1 MEEIKRK
8 RGRPKKVPPLP
19 AAMEVP
25 APSRIIVPDSGPA
38 TLTEAFQSAVIQMRT
53 AFDAVTAQMSE
64 QQKHDF
70 YSRVWPDKPTDAP
83 LRLKTGSL
91 HAPQKNE
98 YRARWIGR
106 RDAMPNKEVV
116 RPRTSDGEIDEFVR
130 DQWQAV
136 TESMYK
142 YLSLPHHAGFYET
155 LRPGQDEPPEGHYLP
170 KTTKAWEDDKAYKEK
185 LKIEEAQNKLK
196 VDMMKFM
203 KKMGIDRR
211 EEFAKM
217 IFDEADREL
226 VRGQS
231 QLDQF
236 KT

>member
-1 MEEIKRK
+1 MEETKRK
-8 RGRPKKVPPLP
+8 RGRPKKVSVPLVATESTPPVATLTP
-19 AAMEVP
+19 
-25 APSRIIVPDSGPA
+25 PSRIIVPDSGPS
-38 TLTEAFQSAVIQMRT
+38 TLTEAVRSAAIQMRS
-53 AFDAVTAQMSE
+53 AMEAISSQMSE

-70 YSRVWPDKPTDAP
+70 YTSLWPDKPTDAP

-142 YLSLPHHAGFYET
+142 YL
-155 LRPGQDEPPEGHYLP
+155 
-170 KTTKAWEDDKAYKEK
+170 
-185 LKIEEAQNKLK
+185 
-196 VDMMKFM
+196 
-203 KKMGIDRR
+203 
-211 EEFAKM
+211 
-217 IFDEADREL
+217 
-226 VRGQS
+226 
-231 QLDQF
+231 
-236 KT
+236 